1 MLTGQRDWAIRAS
14 IHFYLW
20 GEVALNRLML
30 FASLETKN
38 FWESS
43 VEFASKLNSPPWS
56 NARPPKIPRWGIARH
71 PQLPESLFR
80 THQNRDKMRQNNED
94 LVIFPDLPSDF
105 EDSVALIDV
114 YTVALPGFRIKL
126 SGNTSSHHPS
136 EFSSWVPDLWITD
149 LFKQSL
155 GLRSISLIQMETPL
169 KSAAPSRSSM
179 NSKRFESILYGTK
192 TKVIM

>member
-1 MLTGQRDWAIRAS
+1 MLMGQRDWAIRAS

-20 GEVALNRLML
+20 GAVALNRLML
-30 FASLETKN
+30 FASLETKLPRL
-38 FWESS
+38 FCRIC
-43 VEFASKLNSPPWS
+43 LQTQQPQWS

-80 THQNRDKMRQNNED
+80 THQNPDKMRQNNED
-94 LVIFPDLPSDF
+94 LVVFPDLPSDF

-114 YTVALPGFRIKL
+114 Y
-126 SGNTSSHHPS
+126 SSSRHPS

-169 KSAAPSRSSM
+169 KSAAPRRSSM